1 MDLERDTG
9 AVTGFAEFK
18 LMNFLTE
25 IDEITSR
32 AEKKH

>member
-1 MDLERDTG
+1 
-9 AVTGFAEFK
+9 VVSFAEFN
-18 LMNFLTE
+18 LMHFLTE